1 MEKKICV
8 LLGLV
13 MLVVSA
19 DIYAEE
25 TQYSKA
31 KVVELEP
38 ITVTASRAERRISEV
53 PSNTSIISEKDIQS
67 SNAKSIADLLKNLE
81 GVYMYDSSGVGTVGA
96 VNMRGFYGGMS
107 SHQLVLVDG
116 IPQNKGKDKLVDW
129 DMISLDNVESV
140 EVVRGPASA
149 LYGDNAMSGVI
160 NIITKKP
167 KDKPETRVSTS
178 FGSFN
183 TREYKASVSGR
194 HKQIGIL
201 LGASQKI
208 TDGFRKHCNYD
219 RTHIDGRLDYNI
231 NDDQKARFLLDYYKK
246 RRGALPWAL
255 SEAQIAQD
263 RRQARQGTENDKSN
277 ETKTDISITHAW
289 DISNNAKTE
298 ETFYYK
304 YDNADSFF
312 TGFDYKLKSP
322 KEQVEDLEDEDAY
335 GLMLKGSLNQE
346 IMGLGHE
353 FTSGVDLERDNFD
366 YKEYAA
372 PYQQRGALLSDYGV
386 KRDKIGPYLQD
397 EIKLSDSLRLIGGIR
412 YDWVDFDFDDR
423 KNASNSKTEK
433 MSKITPRCSLVY
445 MYQRDSSFYA
455 NYAQA
460 FRTPTIGQ
468 MFTYGSSANPNLAP
482 EEAVNYE
489 IGLHHFFNE
498 FFKANI
504 SLYWME
510 LDNEIWYDRGG
521 TNKYQNY
528 GKTSHKGIETGL
540 DFKINKSFSGFANYT
555 YSRAKNENGSDA
567 GKYLTNIPMHK
578 ASSGLH
584 FATGFGFSWDLTAMY
599 IGSSYI
605 DSTNDNK
612 LSSVTTVDTKVSYQ
626 YKMMKIFLAVDNLL
640 DKEYNLYGT
649 STKNFNPAPG
659 RMFTLGV
666 EAKF

>member
-1 MEKKICV
+1 MVKKIYI
-8 LLGLV
+8 LLGLII
-13 MLVVSA
+13 LVVSV

-53 PSNTSIISEKDIQS
+53 PSSTSIISEEGIQS
-67 SNAKSIADLLKNLE
+67 SNAKNISDLLSDLE
-81 GVYMYDSSGVGTVGA
+81 GVYTYDASGTGSVGV

-129 DMISLDNVESV
+129 DMISLDNIESV
-140 EVVRGPASA
+140 EVARGPASA

-167 KDKPETRVSTS
+167 AGKPEAKVYASY
-178 FGSFN
+178 GNFN
-183 TREYKASVSGR
+183 TQEYKTSVSGAYK
-194 HKQIGIL
+194 HLGIL
-201 LGASQKI
+201 LGVSQKI

-219 RTHIDGRLDYNI
+219 RTHIDGRFDYNI
-231 NDDQKARFLLDYYKK
+231 NDAQKAQFLLDYYKK
-246 RRGALPWAL
+246 ERGALPWAL
-255 SEAQIAQD
+255 SEVQIAQD
-263 RRQARQGTENDKSN
+263 RRQARPGTENDKSD
-277 ETKTDISITHAW
+277 ETKSDISMTHSW
-289 DISNNAKTE
+289 DINSNVKTE

-304 YDNADSFF
+304 YDNADSFY
-312 TGFDYKLKSP
+312 TGPNLTQNSQ
-322 KEQVEDLEDEDAY
+322 KEQLEDEDVY
-335 GLMLKGSLNQE
+335 GFMLKGSANQE
-346 IMGLGHE
+346 IMGLSHE
-353 FTSGVDLERDNFD
+353 FTSGVDLERDDFD

-372 PYQQRGALLSDYGV
+372 PYRQRGVLQSDYGV

-397 EIKLSDSLRLIGGIR
+397 EIKLTDSLRFIGGIR

-423 KNASNSKTEK
+423 KTASNSKTEK

-445 MYQRDSSFYA
+445 TYQRDSSFYA
-455 NYAQA
+455 NYAHA

-468 MFTYGSSANPNLAP
+468 MFTYGSSANPNLVP

-489 IGLHHFFNE
+489 MGLHHFFNE

-510 LDNEIWYDRGG
+510 LDNEIWYDYA
-521 TNKYQNY
+521 TSKYQNY

-540 DFKINKSFSGFANYT
+540 DFRINKSWSIFANYT
-555 YSRAKNENGSDA
+555 YSRAKNENGSYA
-567 GKYLTNIPMHK
+567 GKYLTNVPIHK
-578 ASSGLH
+578 TSSGLH
-584 FATGFGFSWDLTAMY
+584 FTTKFGLSWNLTASY

-605 DSTNDNK
+605 DSANNNK
-612 LSSVTTVDTKVSYQ
+612 LPSYVTADTKISYQ
-626 YKMMKIFLAVDNLL
+626 YKMMRIFAGIDNLF
-640 DKEYNLYGT
+640 DKGYNSYGYV
-649 STKNFNPAPG
+649 SGNTKYFNPAPG
-659 RMFTLGV
+659 RTFTLGV

>member
-8 LLGLV
+8 LLGLIV
-13 MLVVSA
+13 LLVFV

-38 ITVTASRAERRISEV
+38 ITVTASRAERRVSEV

-67 SNAKSIADLLKNLE
+67 SNAKSIPDLLKDVE
-81 GVYMYDSSGVGTVGA
+81 GVDMYDSSGVGTVGT

-129 DMISLDNVESV
+129 DLISLDNVESV

-160 NIITKKP
+160 NIITKRPNEKAEA
-167 KDKPETRVSTS
+167 KAYVSY
-178 FGSFN
+178 GSFN
-183 TREYKASVSGR
+183 TQEYKTSVSGAY
-194 HKQIGIL
+194 KQLGVL

-208 TDGFRKHCNYD
+208 TDGFREHCNYD

-231 NDDQKARFLLDYYKK
+231 NDDQKVQFLLDYYKK

-263 RRQARQGTENDKSN
+263 RRQARPGTENDKSD
-277 ETKTDISITHAW
+277 ETKSDISITHAW
-289 DISNNAKTE
+289 DISSNVKTE
-298 ETFYYK
+298 GIFYYK
-304 YDNADSFF
+304 YDNADSFY
-312 TGFDYKLKSP
+312 TGPNLTQNFQ
-322 KEQVEDLEDEDAY
+322 KEQLEDENAY

-366 YKEYAA
+366 YNEYAA
-372 PYQQRGALLSDYGV
+372 PYQQRGALQSDYGV

-397 EIKLSDSLRLIGGIR
+397 EIKLSDSLRLIGGVR
-412 YDWVDFDFDDR
+412 YDWVEFDFNDR
-423 KNASNSKTEK
+423 ITASNSKTEK

-445 MYQRDSSFYA
+445 MYQRDSSLYA

-468 MFTYGSSANPNLAP
+468 MFTYGASANTSLVP

-489 IGLHHFFNE
+489 MGLHHFFNE
-498 FFKANI
+498 FLKANI
-504 SLYWME
+504 SLYWMK
-510 LDNEIWYDRGG
+510 LDNEIWYDYA
-521 TNKYQNY
+521 TSKYQNY

-540 DFKINKSFSGFANYT
+540 DFKINKSWSIFANYT
-555 YSRAKNENGSDA
+555 YSRAKNENGSYA
-567 GKYLTNIPMHK
+567 GKYLTSVPIHK

-584 FATGFGFSWDLTAMY
+584 FTTEFGLSWDLMVAY

-605 DSTNDNK
+605 DSANNNK
-612 LSSVTTVDTKVSYQ
+612 LPSYATADTKISYQ
-626 YKMMKIFLAVDNLL
+626 YKMMKIFAGIDNLF
-640 DKEYNLYGT
+640 DKGYNVYGYL
-649 STKNFNPAPG
+649 SGNTKYFNPAPG
-659 RMFTLGV
+659 RTFTLGV

>member
-1 MEKKICV
+1 MEKKICI

-13 MLVVSA
+13 MLMVSV
-19 DIYAEE
+19 DIHAEE

-31 KVVELEP
+31 KVIELEP

-53 PSNTSIISEKDIQS
+53 PSSTSIISEKDIQS
-67 SNAKSIADLLKNLE
+67 SNAKSIPDLLKDVE
-81 GVYMYDSSGVGTVGA
+81 GIDMYDSSGVGTVGA

-167 KDKPETRVSTS
+167 NGKPEAKVYASY
-178 FGSFN
+178 GNFN
-183 TREYKASVSGR
+183 TQEYKTSVSGAYKSEDNGLPSSR
-194 HKQIGIL
+194 QSHKQLGIL

-231 NDDQKARFLLDYYKK
+231 NDAQKVQFLLDYYKK
-246 RRGALPWAL
+246 KRGALPWAL

-263 RRQARQGTENDKSN
+263 RRQARPGTEDDKSD
-277 ETKTDISITHAW
+277 ETKSDISITHAW

-304 YDNADSFF
+304 YDNADSFY
-312 TGFDYKLKSP
+312 TGSNLTQNSQ
-322 KEQVEDLEDEDAY
+322 KEQLEDEDAY
-335 GLMLKGSLNQE
+335 GFMLKGSMNQE
-346 IMGLGHE
+346 IIGLSHE
-353 FTSGVDLERDNFD
+353 FTVGVDLERDNFD

-372 PYQQRGALLSDYGV
+372 SYRQRGVLQSDYGV
-386 KRDKIGPYLQD
+386 KRGKIGPYLQD
-397 EIKLSDSLRLIGGIR
+397 EIKLSDSLRFIGGIR
-412 YDWVDFDFDDR
+412 YDRVDFDFDDR
-423 KNASNSKTEK
+423 NTVSNSKTEK
-433 MSKITPRCSLVY
+433 MSKLTPRCGLVY
-445 MYQRDSSFYA
+445 MYQKDSSLYA

-468 MFTYGSSANPNLAP
+468 MFTYGSLANPNLLP

-489 IGLHHFFNE
+489 IGLRHFFNE

-510 LDNEIWYDRGG
+510 LDNEIWYDYATR
-521 TNKYQNY
+521 KYQNY

-555 YSRAKNENGSDA
+555 YSRAKNENGSYA
-567 GKYLTNIPMHK
+567 GEYLTNIPIHK

-584 FATGFGFSWDLTAMY
+584 FTTEFGLSWDLIVTY

-605 DSTNDNK
+605 DSTNNNK
-612 LSSVTTVDTKVSYQ
+612 LPSY
-626 YKMMKIFLAVDNLL
+626 A
-640 DKEYNLYGT
+640 T
-649 STKNFNPAPG
+649 A
-659 RMFTLGV
+659 
-666 EAKF
+666 